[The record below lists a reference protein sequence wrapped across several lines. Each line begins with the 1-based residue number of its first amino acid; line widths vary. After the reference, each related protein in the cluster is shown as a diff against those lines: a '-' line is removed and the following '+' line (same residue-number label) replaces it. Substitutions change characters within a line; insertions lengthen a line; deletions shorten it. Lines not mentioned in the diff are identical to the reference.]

1 MIQLL
6 DIPVLNSHPF
16 KKKKNYMNVKGFTGS
31 CKLIRRQTTL

>member
-16 KKKKNYMNVKGFTGS
+16 KKKNYMNVKGFTGS
-31 CKLIRRQTTL
+31 CELIRRPTTL